1 MTSLPTAPCIP
12 KACCPHGTIAQ
23 RHILRRNIA
32 PRGSASGILALKP
45 LPPKARGGV

>member
-23 RHILRRNIA
+23 RHILRETLLPVA
-32 PRGSASGILALKP
+32 LPRAF
-45 LPPKARGGV
+45 LP